1 MEVWHGWV
9 RATLEIFREGIII
22 LVFFRRIDWG
32 FTTQG
37 LVEQVAMHVKGGFE

>member
-22 LVFFRRIDWG
+22 LVFFAGLTGGLQRRDW
-32 FTTQG
+32 
-37 LVEQVAMHVKGGFE
+37 